1 MTTPW
6 WPVTRARAVRQASR
20 AGAECKCS
28 LSACSSSANRAN
40 WSSESSGRCCAG
52 GSHRETGCRRLESRV
67 GAWVHGR
74 GDRESSDQQ
83 LRNVIENHRKYGK
96 LHEAYYLAAME
107 ELARRKGLGL
117 DLQKSFDLI
126 RKTATE
132 RRFLSY
138 KDLAGASGADWSKV
152 RYAVNTHLGG
162 LVDFARGKGWPL
174 LSASIV
180 SQQNVA
186 TGKREP
192 ATLRGFVEAAHAL
205 GYAIVDDEAFLREQ
219 QERVFAW
226 AAADKG
232 QQD

>member
-1 MTTPW
+1 MRQ
-6 WPVTRARAVRQASR
+6 VAVAWSHALGRGFM
-20 AGAECKCS
+20 AGA
-28 LSACSSSANRAN
+28 
-40 WSSESSGRCCAG
+40 
-52 GSHRETGCRRLESRV
+52 
-67 GAWVHGR
+67 
-74 GDRESSDQQ
+74 
-83 LRNVIENHRKYGK
+83 IENQATSNCGTLLRT
-96 LHEAYYLAAME
+96 LASTANGMS
-107 ELARRKGLGL
+107 LAISLRWKNWRGGR
-117 DLQKSFDLI
+117 DLAWISRSHWIGSAKA
-126 RKTATE
+126 ATE

-174 LSASIV
+174 LSAIIV

>member
-1 MTTPW
+1 MAIWLPPGTFAASISRSLTPASSAPRGRTTGMTTPW

-83 LRNVIENHRKYGK
+83 LRNVIENPRKHGK
-96 LHEAYYLAAME
+96 RHEPCYLAAME

-117 DLQKSFDLI
+117 DFQKSLDWI
-126 RKTATE
+126 RKGSDRA
-132 RRFLSY
+132 
-138 KDLAGASGADWSKV
+138 
-152 RYAVNTHLGG
+152 
-162 LVDFARGKGWPL
+162 PL
-174 LSASIV
+174 LV
-180 SQQNVA
+180 
-186 TGKREP
+186 
-192 ATLRGFVEAAHAL
+192 L
-205 GYAIVDDEAFLREQ
+205 
-219 QERVFAW
+219 
-226 AAADKG
+226 
-232 QQD
+232 